1 MWKYNDTDELY
12 HYGIL
17 GMKWGHH
24 KIKNVYNGPGFKTKK
39 GNVLGFRAFDI
50 RGSEERKKKANDKV
64 KYLNKTAP
72 GSKRYVKAKIKAT
85 KINASR
91 YGKTNGRL
99 IADGVLKQ
107 IGISAIGNTAY
118 LAAVKSGRRALASSI
133 VSVGTG
139 LSIANYANT
148 SARLISNYRDKTRK
162 NK

>member
-1 MWKYNDTDELY
+1 MWEYRNSDELY
-12 HYGIL
+12 HWGVL

-107 IGISAIGNTAY
+107 IGISTIGNTAY
-118 LAAVKSGRRALASSI
+118 FAAVKSGKRSLANTIASL
-133 VSVGTG
+133 GAGMT
-139 LSIANYANT
+139 IANYGNT
-148 SARLISNYRDKTRK
+148 VARVVSNYRDKNRK